1 MKLKIFERNDNFTF
15 IGISLY
21 NLVQEAYGLPRKKTW
36 NEVTNSKYVQDILQ
50 LLYPDGPDTAEA
62 YVGAL
67 CEDHLAGSN
76 LVI

>member
-1 MKLKIFERNDNFTF
+1 MWFKT
-15 IGISLY
+15 
-21 NLVQEAYGLPRKKTW
+21 QEAYGLPRKKTW

-50 LLYPDGPDTAEA
+50 LLYPDTAEA